1 MTPLEALLDEV
12 RRRVRAADFSGL
24 AEIAPRLEGAL
35 SGLGNLRDLGLLK
48 RLMAKADENAS
59 LLDASRRGLRAARRR
74 VDESRRAAQGLQT
87 YDVKGRRADIAPLG
101 PTAGRF

>member
-1 MTPLEALLDEV
+1 MTLLESLLDDV
-12 RRRVRAADFSGL
+12 RMRVRQADFTGL
-24 AEIAPRLEGAL
+24 AELAPRLEAAL
-35 SGLGNLRDLGLLK
+35 SGLAIPRDTGLLH
-48 RLMAKADENAS
+48 RLKAKAEENAN

-74 VDESRRAAQGLQT
+74 LDESRRAALGLQT